1 MLEGLAIWALFI
13 YLLRL
18 VGMPWNKGTKAFA
31 YLGGTSWLMFVW
43 VGLINFTPMDLS
55 GGSVVQSPHIQLRPD
70 STAVTG
76 KTTKV
81 HISPNQDVV
90 EGQLLYEID
99 DTKYVIAR
107 DKAGVQLESTK
118 VALDTA
124 RQEVSIA
131 KISYQSA
138 LEDIKTSIAQIES
151 AKTDLVLQSKT
162 LDRYQKQNSVV
173 EHTITETDI
182 DQQTAKVDLA
192 TYNVTTLESQLSKK
206 EVDAENAKLNI
217 HKAETNVSKKQTEV
231 DSAKATLAQAQ
242 WDLNSTK
249 VTAPTDGFVTN
260 FILREGQRISMMPRI
275 QMYTEEKY
283 VLMRVNHQAIRNVK
297 VGQPAEFST
306 AVYPGKIFSATVEG
320 IVEATGEAQASL
332 LGIDEQVRVTTGR
345 NLQNKHHFVRLKID
359 ETEGYDIPVGSVGL
373 AWVSGEK
380 PIGFMG
386 FLDVIRGIIIR
397 MKSQLYFF
405 YSI

>member
-43 VGLINFTPMDLS
+43 VGLINYTPMDLS

-81 HISPNQDVV
+81 HISPNQDVM

-107 DKAGVQLESTK
+107 DKASVQLESTE

-124 RQEVSIA
+124 HQEVSIA

-138 LEDIKTSIAQIES
+138 LEDIKASIAQIES

-192 TYNVTTLESQLSKK
+192 THNVTTLESQLSKK

-260 FILREGQRISMMPRI
+260 FILREGQRVSMMPRI

-306 AVYPGKIFSATVEG
+306 AAYPGKIFSATVEG
-320 IVEATGEAQASL
+320 IVEATGEAQANL
-332 LGIDEQVRVTTGR
+332 LGLDEQVRVTTGR

-359 ETEGYDIPVGSVGL
+359 EAEGYDIPVGSVGL

-380 PIGFMG
+380 PISFMG